1 MDDNIQFEESV
12 NFTLTMD
19 ILARHIQDHSEI
31 NTTLKYYW
39 GYASRVLPC
48 TKDAGTCEY
57 LDAVYGMHETSM
69 LYTFILWAVI
79 GGVLSVWAALRFRRM
94 GVASQGRGGFIDD
107 LCSQAE
113 ALKRSLLPDAPVRSL
128 FGQISRL
135 QVVALAVMLAYL
147 LVFS

>member
-1 MDDNIQFEESV
+1 MEV
-12 NFTLTMD
+12 
-19 ILARHIQDHSEI
+19 LARHIQDHNEA
-31 NTTLKYYW
+31 NTTLERYW

-48 TKDAGTCEY
+48 TRDAGTCEY

-79 GGVLSVWAALRFRRM
+79 GGVLLIWAALRFRRM

-107 LCSQAE
+107 LCSQTE
-113 ALKRSLLPDAPVRSL
+113 ALKRSLLPDAPMRWL
-128 FGQISRL
+128 FGRVSRL
-135 QVVALAVMLAYL
+135 QVVVLLVMLAYL

>member
-1 MDDNIQFEESV
+1 MEV
-12 NFTLTMD
+12 
-19 ILARHIQDHSEI
+19 LARHIQDHNEA

-79 GGVLSVWAALRFRRM
+79 GGMLLIWAALRFRRM
-94 GVASQGRGGFIDD
+94 EVASQGRGGFIDD
-107 LCSQAE
+107 LCSHAE
-113 ALKRSLLPDAPVRSL
+113 ALKRSLLPDAPMQCL
-128 FGQISRL
+128 FGRVSRL
-135 QVVALAVMLAYL
+135 QAVVLAVMLGYL

>member
-1 MDDNIQFEESV
+1 
-12 NFTLTMD
+12 MD
-19 ILARHIQDHSEI
+19 ILVRHIQDHNEA
-31 NTTLKYYW
+31 NTTLKHYW

-79 GGVLSVWAALRFRRM
+79 GAVLLVWAALQFRRM

-113 ALKRSLLPDAPVRSL
+113 ALKRSLLPDAPMRWV
-128 FGQISRL
+128 FGRISRL
-135 QVVALAVMLAYL
+135 QLIVLAVMLAYL